1 MAIVSFI
8 GDGNKE
14 TGNTAS
20 VIATATYMAIKHNM
34 KILLISTNFN
44 ENTIREAFWKENK
57 KRFSL
62 LTSKTQT
69 TTSMQSGIEGLN
81 RVISSNKIEPRIIK
95 DYTNVILRDRFDVLL
110 GYNGDKDQ
118 YKDIQKRYVPIIT
131 VANQYYDMILVD
143 VDRKLDNKIKDDI
156 INSSD
161 IKVVTTNQRLRDIQ
175 YVAEKIEKGE
185 ILDKRDIVLAL
196 GRYDENMKYNVKNIT
211 RNILRKRKLVN
222 SIPYNTRFY
231 EALQEGT
238 VIDLFLDFL
247 RIKNKKD
254 PNYIF
259 IQEVD
264 RLTNSIYETWEEVKV
279 RKAMY

>member
-1 MAIVSFI
+1 M
-8 GDGNKE
+8 
-14 TGNTAS
+14 
-20 VIATATYMAIKHNM
+20 
-34 KILLISTNFN
+34 
-44 ENTIREAFWKENK
+44 
-57 KRFSL
+57 
-62 LTSKTQT
+62 
-69 TTSMQSGIEGLN
+69 
-81 RVISSNKIEPRIIK
+81 
-95 DYTNVILRDRFDVLL
+95 
-110 GYNGDKDQ
+110 
-118 YKDIQKRYVPIIT
+118 
-131 VANQYYDMILVD
+131 
-143 VDRKLDNKIKDDI
+143 
-156 INSSD
+156 
-161 IKVVTTNQRLRDIQ
+161 
-175 YVAEKIEKGE
+175 
-185 ILDKRDIVLAL
+185 LAL